1 MMPGLVCAAALAALR
16 PALGL
21 QLEGQQVPEAINLEQ
36 ITTLA
41 GDYEEAEEAEQN
53 RDAAGNCLRFTD
65 PSKSKWNKT
74 TMGMWHIKESHF
86 VQQPPEPLPKPGSKP
101 KVAYLMFVKDRV
113 ENPKLWLRWMR
124 DARQSGLDFSLIIHA
139 YGINRPYGRYVPS
152 EFPQKEFLQ
161 YVSPHW
167 RPSNWCMMWDAEFLV
182 FKEAFQ
188 DPNVTHFITL
198 SADTIPVKPMRY
210 IYQALEDD
218 PVTRMCADDYVYK
231 PWPRAETWWAMRRG
245 DAELFIQH
253 EDQAREKFRC
263 ECSEE
268 EAWYYPLRARMER
281 WGREAAPVKNECIT
295 LTDWADGN
303 QSCKQWADM
312 VKLCPNNCRVTRSM
326 NKTES
331 ATKHPVIFHQLTT
344 PAFKELMASPFWF
357 MRKVD
362 DEAMANPN
370 RFGAML
376 ADYTANYTDPAEG
389 YEENLNI
396 PEEEE
401 DLPDAPPEPEE
412 PAQPQRRQ
420 RWWDHLRPHRR

>member
-1 MMPGLVCAAALAALR
+1 VPRGALHVEGLQALDAAARAREESDGEVLS
-16 PALGL
+16 
-21 QLEGQQVPEAINLEQ
+21 I
-36 ITTLA
+36 
-41 GDYEEAEEAEQN
+41 DYDSGAREVSE
-53 RDAAGNCLRFTD
+53 NCLAD
-65 PSKSKWNKT
+65 PSRSKWNMT
-74 TMGMWHIKESHF
+74 TRKMGNLKASEF
-86 VQQPPEPLPKPGSKP
+86 VQQPPKPIEEVNKTV
-101 KVAYLMFVKDRV
+101 KVAFLMFVNKRV
-113 ENPKLWLRWMR
+113 ENPKLWKQWMH
-124 DARQSGLDFSLIIHA
+124 DARENGLDFKLHIHA
-139 YGINRPYGRYVPS
+139 YGIFRPFGVYNAS
-152 EFPQKEFLQ
+152 EFHQKEFRK
-161 YVSPHW
+161 YMSKGW
-167 RPSNWCMMWDAEFLV
+167 SWSNWCMMWDAEFLV